1 MSVLVGELGF
11 LHFTPE
17 VVALG
22 GALADAAEHGVAAE
36 LTGDTRDHLLD
47 DDGLA
52 DTGAAEQSDLA
63 AANEGAEEVD
73 DLDAGDEDFCLG
85 VELVEVG
92 GLAVDGEE
100 ALGAVGPTV
109 VDGLAQEVEDPAEDF
124 FYIESGHVELSLI
137 SPDGQKKTVEVIGHD
152 RTFAEAIVFMQTGKF
167 PVTAEAL
174 TDSVVY
180 RIPNRSYR
188 ALLQDNCDA
197 CMRLLSDVC
206 RHLHQRVQEIE
217 RLTIQNA
224 RSRLSSYLIDHIVET
239 NDDEATVRLDLPKHV
254 IASRLSITPE
264 TLSRLL
270 RAMSD
275 DGILTVDDRLVFVH
289 SLARLRP
296 YD

>member
-1 MSVLVGELGF
+1 MIAATDKVLDFSCMDKDSTQYETIRAHYLFSGLEDNVFETLANSIGIESYDKGEVLFHRG
-11 LHFTPE
+11 
-17 VVALG
+17 
-22 GALADAAEHGVAAE
+22 
-36 LTGDTRDHLLD
+36 
-47 DDGLA
+47 
-52 DTGAAEQSDLA
+52 
-63 AANEGAEEVD
+63 
-73 DLDAGDEDFCLG
+73 
-85 VELVEVG
+85 
-92 GLAVDGEE
+92 
-100 ALGAVGPTV
+100 
-109 VDGLAQEVEDPAEDF
+109 DPANDF
-124 FYIESGHVELSLI
+124 FYLESGQIELSLI

-152 RTFAEAIVFMQTGKF
+152 RTFAEAIVFMRTSKF

-174 TDSVVY
+174 TDSIVY
-180 RIPNRSYR
+180 RIPNASYQ
-188 ALLQDNCDA
+188 ALLEDNCDA

-224 RSRLSSYLIDHIVET
+224 RSRLCSYLIDHIVEA
-239 NDDEATVRLDLPKHV
+239 NDDEATVRLDLPRHV

-270 RAMSD
+270 RAMAD